1 MMEKLQVNL
10 GGLVLKNPVVT
21 ASGTF
26 GYGREYAEY
35 FDISEL
41 GGIIIKG
48 TTLQPRSGNPAPRI
62 CETPSGMLNAIGL
75 ENPGVEVF
83 LNEHLPWLRAQKAAV
98 IANIS
103 GSSVEEY
110 GEMAAKLEGHEGL
123 GAIELNISCPN
134 VKQGGLQFGVDPK
147 LVRQVVEEVKK
158 NTSLPVIP
166 KLSPNVT
173 DITEIARAAEDG
185 GADALSMINT
195 LMGMAID
202 VRTKRPVL
210 ANIFGGL
217 SGPAIKPV
225 ALRMIYQV
233 YKAVQIPI
241 LGGGGILNTQDALEF
256 IMAGA
261 AAVSVGTG
269 NFVDPLIPQKIIA
282 GLLDYAEKEGLQN
295 ISDLTG
301 AAVLK

>member
-1 MMEKLQVNL
+1 MSNSMQVDL
-10 GGLVLKNPVVT
+10 GGLLLKNPVVT

-26 GYGREYAEY
+26 GYGREYADY

-41 GGIIIKG
+41 GGLIIKG
-48 TTLQPRSGNPAPRI
+48 TTLQPRPGNPTPRI

-83 LNEHLPWLRAQKAAV
+83 LKEHLPWLREQGATV

-103 GSSVEEY
+103 GNSVEEY
-110 GEMAAKLEGHEGL
+110 GELAAKLEGQAGL

-158 NTSLPVIP
+158 NTTLPVIP

-173 DITEIARAAEDG
+173 DITVIAKAAEEG

-202 VRTKRPVL
+202 VKTRRPFL

-233 YKAVQIPI
+233 YQAVKIPI
-241 LGGGGILNTQDALEF
+241 LGGGGIMNTQDALEF
-256 IMAGA
+256 IFAGA
-261 AAVSVGTG
+261 AAVSVGTA

-282 GLLDYAEKEGLQN
+282 GLREYMEQEKVAA
-295 ISDLTG
+295 ISDLVG
-301 AAVLK
+301 AAVGK